1 MAASPL
7 ELVLAR
13 DRILVVAS
21 VVGLCLLAW
30 LFLVHLTLQMETM
43 DGIAARMM
51 GMQTDDS
58 LSAFIATTMGPGAAT
73 LTDASVNFTLVTLMW
88 AVMMIGMMLPSAAP
102 TILLFATLERK
113 SRQHGISGR
122 TAAFV
127 GGYLAIWSVYS
138 VAAAAVQTLL
148 SHTHLLSMQMAAT
161 STFLA
166 GLVFIGAG
174 LYELTPLKDRCLTQ
188 CRSPIEWLPRHMR
201 PGRLGAL
208 HMGMEHG
215 IYCLGC
221 CWVLMLL
228 LFVGGVMNLIW
239 VAALALLVL
248 AQKLVPGTLVLTRIT
263 AAVLVASGIVLLVH
277 PLLPAHLLPWQ

>member
-21 VVGLCLLAW
+21 LAGLCLLAW
-30 LFLVHLTLQMETM
+30 LFLVHLTLQMEEM
-43 DGIAARMM
+43 DGVAARMM
-51 GMQTDDS
+51 GMKADDS
-58 LSAFIATTMGPGAAT
+58 LSAFIATTMGPRAAA
-73 LTDASVNFTLVTLMW
+73 LTDTSVNFTLVTLMW

-102 TILLFATLERK
+102 TILLFAALERK
-113 SRQHGISGR
+113 RTKRGISGR
-122 TAAFV
+122 TAAFI

-138 VAAAAVQTLL
+138 VAAAAAQTAL

-161 STFLA
+161 SAFLA
-166 GLVFIGAG
+166 GLIFIGAG

-208 HMGMEHG
+208 HMGIEHG
-215 IYCLGC
+215 SYCIGC

-248 AQKLVPGTLVLTRIT
+248 AQKLVPSPLVLTRIT
-263 AAVLVASGIVLLVH
+263 AAILVASGIVLLFH
-277 PLLPAHLLPWQ
+277 PLLPAQFLPWK